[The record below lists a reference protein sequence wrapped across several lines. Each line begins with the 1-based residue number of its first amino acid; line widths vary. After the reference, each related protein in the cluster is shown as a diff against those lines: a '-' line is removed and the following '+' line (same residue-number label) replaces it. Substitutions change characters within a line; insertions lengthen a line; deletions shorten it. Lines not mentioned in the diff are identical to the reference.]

1 MPIQT
6 LKFELNVARDY
17 LNRILNQVG
26 DRWETQIYTEG
37 AAWTARQLLIHLAI
51 TDQGQSNTVM
61 AIANGEELVPPDFDL
76 ERYNKRSVEKRAEMT
91 VDEARQMLSDTR
103 AKFNEWLDQLDESKL
118 ELTGR
123 HGSLNVYSIGE
134 FLEVMATHERNHAND
149 IARVLSIPT

>member
-1 MPIQT
+1 MSIQT
-6 LKFELNVARDY
+6 LKFELSVARDY
-17 LNRILNQVG
+17 LNRILSQVG

-61 AIANGEELVPPDFDL
+61 AIASGEELVPPDFDL

-91 VDEARQMLSDTR
+91 VEEARQMLNDTR
-103 AKFNEWLDQLDESKL
+103 AKFNDWLDHVDEATLD
-118 ELTGR
+118 LTGR
-123 HGSLNVYSIGE
+123 HGSLNVYSIAE

-149 IARVLSIPT
+149 IARVLSIVA